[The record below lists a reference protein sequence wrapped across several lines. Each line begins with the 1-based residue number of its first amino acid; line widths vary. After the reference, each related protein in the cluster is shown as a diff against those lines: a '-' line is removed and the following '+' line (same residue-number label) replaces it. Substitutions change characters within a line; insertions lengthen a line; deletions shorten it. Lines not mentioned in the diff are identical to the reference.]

1 MDSHE
6 SRAGI
11 TTRTEDVQFEEM
23 ETFAW
28 VKRRWIGRTLERTA
42 WGRPI
47 DDGVHCEDQRKV
59 ETGVCGG
66 GSGREPVACGQGS
79 VDGVRT
85 EKCSLGT
92 EAGQPDRGHA
102 GGRDVG
108 VDAGA

>member
-1 MDSHE
+1 MDSPE

-11 TTRTEDVQFEEM
+11 PTRTEDVQFEEM

-42 WGRPI
+42 RGRPI
-47 DDGVHCEDQRKV
+47 DDGVRGEDQRKV
-59 ETGVCGG
+59 EAGVCGS

-79 VDGVRT
+79 VDGVGI
-85 EKCSLGT
+85 EKCPLGI
-92 EAGQPDRGHA
+92 EIGQPDGGDV